1 MATKKIEKT
10 VKKPVAKVI
19 KTAKAPVKK
28 ASART
33 AAKPA
38 KAGGRKA
45 LLLSLAKTVDQAAF
59 TATGIKQL
67 SDSVEITLDE
77 AYEVQRL
84 MIAERLKRGEKRIGM
99 KMGFTSRA
107 KMVQMGL
114 SDLIW
119 GRLTSRMIVEEGG
132 TLKLSDYV
140 HPRVEPEIAFL
151 LKKPLVGVV
160 TPVQALAAVEALAV
174 AMEVIDSR
182 YENFKFS
189 LSDVVAD
196 NASSSGVVLGPWH
209 APDLDFANLGLV
221 LSFNGTARQIGST
234 AGILGHPL
242 RSLVAAARMV
252 AQAGEQL
259 NAGDIVM
266 AGGITAAEALT
277 PGTYVETEMQHLG
290 RVAFNV
296 VP

>member
-1 MATKKIEKT
+1 MANTRKT
-10 VKKPVAKVI
+10 GAASAVSRR
-19 KTAKAPVKK
+19 AKAPATK
-28 ASART
+28 AGRGAPLAALAERLDTAART
-33 AAKPA
+33 A
-38 KAGGRKA
+38 
-45 LLLSLAKTVDQAAF
+45 Q
-59 TATGIKQL
+59 GIAQL
-67 SDSVEITLDE
+67 SDERELTLPE

-84 MIAERLKRGEKRIGM
+84 SIARRVKRGEKRIGM

-119 GRLTSRMIVEEGG
+119 GRLTDAMLIEEGG
-132 TLKLSDYV
+132 GLSLAGYV

-151 LKKPLVGVV
+151 MKKPLAGRV
-160 TPVQALAAVEALAV
+160 TALQALAAVEAVAV

-189 LSDVVAD
+189 LADVIAD
-196 NASSSGVVLGPWH
+196 NTSAAGLVIGPWH
-209 APDLDFANLGLV
+209 TPDLDFSNLGLV
-221 LSFNGTARQIGST
+221 LTFDGAARQVGST

-252 AQAGEQL
+252 AEAGESL

-277 PGTYVETEMQHLG
+277 PGAYVETEMQHLG
-290 RVAFNV
+290 RVAV
-296 VP
+296 RVAP